1 MTFEELKSAA
11 KVFHRIN
18 EIRTYVTRDRFDM
31 VAKTRF
37 GIEDKYFLDVMYG
50 MLNMTLRLVGY
61 IAEYD
66 DEETRKSNWYPKS
79 IKYLP
84 QAIEIAEAAFI
95 LKTDDWEKSIIPA
108 VEYDIYRKK
117 DVRRYFYKEGGVKH
131 ILDVCLSSRSDIM
144 LLSEL
149 LNKEDV
155 TLHGVAEHIGFLEGE
170 MKGNHREKFQY
181 FDGDIYL
188 LYANPAARI
197 FYDFSCCGDA
207 GVYVATN
214 RGWRKLLYTPT
225 RGYVTKAGELDFI
238 DDKTFYSNHM
248 LEGSGKG
255 FLYVGNIHDD
265 CSVLMEKTKE
275 N

>member
-11 KVFHRIN
+11 KVFSRLG
-18 EIRTYVTRDRFDM
+18 EIRSYVTRDRFDM

-37 GIEDKYFLDVMYG
+37 GIEDKYMLDVMYG
-50 MLNMTLRLVGY
+50 MLNMTGKMVGY
-61 IAEYD
+61 IAAFD
-66 DEETRKSNWYPKS
+66 NEEVRKSRWYPKS

-84 QAIEIAEAAFI
+84 QAIEIAESAYS
-95 LKTDDWEKSIIPA
+95 LRMNCMGNEVPA
-108 VEYDIYRKK
+108 VEHDSRKEDK
-117 DVRRYFYKEGGVKH
+117 RRYFYKEGGVKNF
-131 ILDVCLSSRSDIM
+131 LDVCLSSSSDIK

-149 LNKEDV
+149 LSKEGV
-155 TLHGVAEHIGFLEGE
+155 ILRGVAEHLGYLEGE
-170 MKGNHREKFQY
+170 IRGNSREKFQY

-188 LYANPAARI
+188 LYANPTDRV
-197 FYDFSCCGDA
+197 FYDFNRINDA

-225 RGYVTKAGELDFI
+225 RGYVTKDGKLDFI

-265 CSVLMEKTKE
+265 RSVLVEKTKE
-275 N
+275 D

>member
-18 EIRTYVTRDRFDM
+18 EIRTYVTRERFDM
-31 VAKTRF
+31 VAQTRF
-37 GIEDKYFLDVMYG
+37 GIEDKYVLDVMYG
-50 MLNMTLRLVGY
+50 MLNMTLRLVEY

-66 DEETRKSNWYPKS
+66 NEETRKSNWYPKS

-84 QAIEIAEAAFI
+84 QAIEIAESAYSMKRDRNDVPYF
-95 LKTDDWEKSIIPA
+95 EHNN
-108 VEYDIYRKK
+108 YRSQ
-117 DVRRYFYKEGGVKH
+117 DVRRYFYKEGDVKH

-188 LYANPAARI
+188 LYANPTDRI
-197 FYDFSCCGDA
+197 FCDFTRCGDA
-207 GVYVATN
+207 GVYVATK

-225 RGYVTKAGELDFI
+225 RGYVTKDGKIDFI
-238 DDKTFYSNHM
+238 DDETFYSDYM

-265 CSVLMEKTKE
+265 RSVLMEKLRRT